1 MPIGGRATEQP
12 CCGCLRVGV
21 SWWIGNGGDTSA
33 TARTAACAL
42 VTVAEVADLVPASY
56 DYNGRQLL
64 MSNGIPSMTHTSP
77 DYLDGQDPNVAR
89 LIELGVLPDGYN
101 QLEGK
106 QPLALVMRQLADWV
120 DENFDRKPD
129 PMQQA
134 IDRAALRS

>member
-1 MPIGGRATEQP
+1 
-12 CCGCLRVGV
+12 
-21 SWWIGNGGDTSA
+21 
-33 TARTAACAL
+33 
-42 VTVAEVADLVPASY
+42 
-56 DYNGRQLL
+56 

-106 QPLALVMRQLADWV
+106 QPLALVMRQPDWV

-134 IDRAALRS
+134 RSRPPFLSDGNSRTLIANGTHE